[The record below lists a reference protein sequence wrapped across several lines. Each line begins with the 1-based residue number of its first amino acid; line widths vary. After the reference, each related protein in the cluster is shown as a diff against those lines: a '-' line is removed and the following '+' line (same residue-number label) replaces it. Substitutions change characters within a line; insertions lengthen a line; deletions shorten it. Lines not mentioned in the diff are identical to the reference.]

1 MFAFH
6 SIAST
11 DYMVQFNF
19 AEDIIISGIII
30 TTNKANYVKEMRL
43 RANLDKNFPYLF
55 PVDSLLPEDIVSN
68 FILYLIYIC
77 EIFTKTCFQS
87 FKILES
93 DSYFDDKADSIM
105 VTRYLHLL
113 SLSKKTVYFYSRKQI
128 F

>member
-68 FILYLIYIC
+68 LVLNSMNKSEIYTQMFS
-77 EIFTKTCFQS
+77 EF
-87 FKILES
+87 
-93 DSYFDDKADSIM
+93 
-105 VTRYLHLL
+105 
-113 SLSKKTVYFYSRKQI
+113 
-128 F
+128 